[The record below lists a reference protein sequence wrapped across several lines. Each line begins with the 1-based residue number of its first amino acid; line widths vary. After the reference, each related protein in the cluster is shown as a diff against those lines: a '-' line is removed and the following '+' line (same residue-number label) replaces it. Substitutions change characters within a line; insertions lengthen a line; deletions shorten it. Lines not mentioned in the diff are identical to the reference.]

1 MKIKPGI
8 TQNQGSQ
15 DIKAS
20 PSLLP
25 AQSPPAVIKD
35 E

>member
-15 DIKAS
+15 DAKAA

-25 AQSPPAVIKD
+25 AQSPPTVIEDK
-35 E
+35 

>member
-1 MKIKPGI
+1 MKIKQGI

-15 DIKAS
+15 DIKVA

-25 AQSPPAVIKD
+25 AQSPPAVIED

>member
-15 DIKAS
+15 DTKATL
-20 PSLLP
+20 SLLP
-25 AQSPPAVIKD
+25 AQSPPAIIEDK
-35 E
+35 